1 MEQGSIQ
8 GSTPIVRGYIMA
20 MKKNPKKQYSGN
32 TKRHLTKFPGVYE
45 RHADRLIGVPDVCF
59 DISYKVDGKKVWE
72 KVGWKSQG
80 YTPELV
86 RQIRNERIITIQH
99 GDELPQQKQKSPYFK
114 DIAMKYLEWASE
126 NKARQGRDDS
136 YLYKKHLSRYFDNKR
151 LQDISPFD
159 LERMKSDLTKI
170 GLSPAS
176 VKHCLVLFRQ
186 IINKAIAWRMFE
198 GQNPVKEVKLPIVQ
212 NQRERFLKHE
222 EAYLLLNELAKVKSS
237 DLHDMAL
244 LSLHC
249 GLRASEI
256 FKLKG
261 QDLDFDN
268 GIINVSDTKNKL
280 ARKAYMTAAVRD
292 ILQKR
297 KSVSLDELIFKDK
310 RNNNTITA
318 ISQKFR
324 IIVNKLGFNK
334 GITDP
339 RHKVYFHTLRHTF
352 ASWLAIEGTP
362 LYTIAQLMGHKS
374 IAMSERYSH
383 LSPDHKKQAISSLE
397 NVIQK
402 KKEIWSMKES
412 IR

>member
-1 MEQGSIQ
+1 MAKKK
-8 GSTPIVRGYIMA
+8 TPGKR
-20 MKKNPKKQYSGN
+20 YSEN
-32 TKRHLTKFPGVYE
+32 TKRHATQFPGIYE
-45 RHADRLIGVPDVCF
+45 RNAERLIGVPDVCF
-59 DISYKVDGKKVWE
+59 DISYKVDRKKVWE
-72 KVGWKSQG
+72 KIGWKSQG

-99 GDELPQQKQKSPYFK
+99 GAELPQQKQKSPHFK
-114 DIAMKYLEWASE
+114 DIALKYLEWASE
-126 NKARQGRDDS
+126 NKARNGRDDF
-136 YLYKKHLSRYFDNKR
+136 YLYRNHLAHYFDNKR
-151 LQDISPFD
+151 LQDISPFE
-159 LERMKSDLTKI
+159 LERLKSDLTKL

-186 IINKAIAWRMFE
+186 IINKAIAWRLYE
-198 GQNPVKEVKLPIVQ
+198 GQNPVKEVKLPTVQ
-212 NQRERFLKHE
+212 NQRERFLTHE
-222 EAYLLLNELAKVKSS
+222 EANILLNELAKVKSS
-237 DLHDMAL
+237 DLRDMAV

-268 GIINVSDTKNKL
+268 GLINISDTKNKL
-280 ARKAYMTAAVRD
+280 ARKAYMTGAVKG

-297 KSVSLDELIFKDK
+297 KPASPGELIFKDK
-310 RNNNTITA
+310 RHNNEIAA

-324 IIVNKLGFNK
+324 IIVKKLRFNE

-352 ASWLAIEGTP
+352 ASWLAIQGTP
-362 LYTIAQLMGHKS
+362 LYTIAKLMGHKS

-383 LSPDHKKQAISSLE
+383 LSPDHKKQAVMDME
-397 NVIQK
+397 QAFNGQ
-402 KKEIWSMKES
+402 
-412 IR
+412 